1 MKDNTVKC
9 PSCKEVFK
17 VDDAVYNNI
26 VNQVRDQQFDDELKT
41 RIDAEKRDKESALK
55 TTELELNNKFQIV
68 LGDKQREIDVLRA
81 ESKSDL
87 LEEVS
92 KKDTEIQALE
102 SKIIQAETEKKLALS
117 DAIKSIEKERDQL
130 ANDLKA
136 KDTEI
141 ELKEKSLKEDFRREF
156 DYVAKDIKLKDDEI
170 ERLKDF
176 KQKLSTKMIGETLEQ
191 HCETEFNKLR
201 ATGFQNAYFEKDND
215 ASGGT
220 KGDYVFRDNDE
231 NDHEIISIMFEMK
244 NEGDE
249 TATKKKNEDF
259 FAKLDKDRKAKGCEY
274 AVLVSLLEADNE
286 FYNTGIVDVSHK
298 YPKMYV
304 IRPQFF
310 IPIITLLRNAGM
322 KSLEY
327 KAELSIMRNENIDVT
342 NFEEKIIQFR
352 DGFNKNYLNAA
363 NQFETAMNEID
374 KSISHLNKIKEA
386 LRLTSTHLNRAND
399 KAEDLTIKKLT
410 FNNPTMKEKFN
421 TLKKINV

>member
-41 RIDAEKRDKESALK
+41 RIDAEKRDKESALE
-55 TTELELNNKFQIV
+55 TIELKLNNKFQRE
-68 LGDKQREIDVLRA
+68 LDDKQRELDVLK
-81 ESKSDL
+81 EKSKSDL

-92 KKDTEIQALE
+92 KKDARILTLE
-102 SKIIQAETEKKLALS
+102 SKINQGETDKKLALS
-117 DAIKSIEKERDQL
+117 DAIKGIEKERNQL
-130 ANDLKA
+130 LNDLKA
-136 KDTEI
+136 KDTEM

-176 KQKLSTKMIGETLEQ
+176 KQKLSTKMLGETLEL

-220 KGDYVFRDNDE
+220 KGDYVFKENDE
-231 NDHEIISIMFEMK
+231 NDNEIISIMFEMK
-244 NEGDE
+244 NEGDK
-249 TATKKKNEDF
+249 TASKKKNEDF

-286 FYNTGIVDVSHK
+286 FYKTGIVDVSYK

-327 KAELSIMRNENIDVT
+327 RTELTRMRNQNIDIT
-342 NFEEKIIQFR
+342 HFEENMENFKTGFARNYDLAKRQF
-352 DGFNKNYLNAA
+352 GEAIK
-363 NQFETAMNEID
+363 EID
-374 KSISHLNKIKEA
+374 KSITHLNKIKEA
-386 LRLTSTHLNRAND
+386 LTSSERNLRLAND

-421 TLKKINV
+421 EVMVNEK

>member
-55 TTELELNNKFQIV
+55 TTELELNNKFQIE

-92 KKDTEIQALE
+92 KKDKEISDLQSKLE
-102 SKIIQAETEKKLALS
+102 NAETVKKLALS
-117 DAIKSIEKERDQL
+117 EALKEVEKKNDQL
-130 ANDLKA
+130 ENDLKS
-136 KDTEI
+136 KDTEK
-141 ELKEKSLKEDFRREF
+141 ELLEKSLKEKFNDKLNHKEESLR
-156 DYVAKDIKLKDDEI
+156 LKDEEI
-170 ERLKDF
+170 ARLKDF

-201 ATGFQNAYFEKDND
+201 ATAFQNAYFEKDND
-215 ASGGT
+215 ASQGT
-220 KGDYVFRDNDE
+220 KGDYIFKETDTNG
-231 NDHEIISIMFEMK
+231 NEIVSIMFEMK
-244 NEGDE
+244 NENDQ
-249 TATKKKNEDF
+249 TASKKKNEDF

-274 AVLVSLLEADNE
+274 AVLVSLLEADDA
-286 FYNTGIVDVSHK
+286 FYNTGIVDVSYK

-304 IRPQFF
+304 VRPQFF
-310 IPIITLLRNAGM
+310 LPIISLLRNAGM

-327 KAELSIMRNENIDVT
+327 KTELSIMKNQNIDVT
-342 NFEEKIIQFR
+342 NFEEKINDFKTGFARNYDLASRQFG
-352 DGFNKNYLNAA
+352 DAIK
-363 NQFETAMNEID
+363 EID
-374 KSISHLNKIKEA
+374 KTMTHLQKTKEA
-386 LRLTSTHLNRAND
+386 LLSSVNNLRLANN

-410 FNNPTMKEKFN
+410 HGNPTMKEKFN
-421 TLKKINV
+421 SLENINK

>member
-1 MKDNTVKC
+1 M
-9 PSCKEVFK
+9 
-17 VDDAVYNNI
+17 
-26 VNQVRDQQFDDELKT
+26 KT
-41 RIDAEKRDKESALK
+41 RIDAEKRDKESALE
-55 TTELELNNKFQIV
+55 TIELKLNNKFQRE
-68 LGDKQREIDVLRA
+68 LDDKQRELDVLK
-81 ESKSDL
+81 EKSKSDL

-92 KKDTEIQALE
+92 KKDARILTLE
-102 SKIIQAETEKKLALS
+102 SKINQGETDKKLALS
-117 DAIKSIEKERDQL
+117 NAIKEIEKERNQL
-130 ANDLKA
+130 LNDLKA
-136 KDTEI
+136 KDTEM

-176 KQKLSTKMIGETLEQ
+176 KQKLSTKMVGETLEL

-220 KGDYVFRDNDE
+220 KGDYVFKENDE
-231 NDHEIISIMFEMK
+231 NDNEIISIMFEMK
-244 NEGDE
+244 NEGDK
-249 TATKKKNEDF
+249 TASKKKNEDF

-286 FYNTGIVDVSHK
+286 FYNTGIVDVSYK

-327 KAELSIMRNENIDVT
+327 RTELTRMRNQNIDIT
-342 NFEEKIIQFR
+342 HFEENMENFKTGFARNYDLAKRQF
-352 DGFNKNYLNAA
+352 GEAIK
-363 NQFETAMNEID
+363 EID
-374 KSISHLNKIKEA
+374 KSITHLNKIKEA
-386 LRLTSTHLNRAND
+386 LTSSERNLRLAND

-421 TLKKINV
+421 EIMVNEK

>member
-41 RIDAEKRDKESALK
+41 RIDAEKRDKESALE
-55 TTELELNNKFQIV
+55 TIELKLNNKFQRE
-68 LGDKQREIDVLRA
+68 LDDKQRELDVLK
-81 ESKSDL
+81 EKSKSDL

-92 KKDTEIQALE
+92 KKDARILTLE
-102 SKIIQAETEKKLALS
+102 SKINQGETDKKLALS
-117 DAIKSIEKERDQL
+117 DAIKGIEKERNQL
-130 ANDLKA
+130 LNDLKA
-136 KDTEI
+136 KDTEM

-176 KQKLSTKMIGETLEQ
+176 KQKLSTKMVGETLEL

-220 KGDYVFRDNDE
+220 KGDYVFKENDE
-231 NDHEIISIMFEMK
+231 NNNEIISIMFEMK
-244 NEGDE
+244 NEGDK
-249 TATKKKNEDF
+249 TASKKKNEDF

-286 FYNTGIVDVSHK
+286 FYNTGIVDVSYK

-327 KAELSIMRNENIDVT
+327 RTELTMIRNQNIDIT
-342 NFEEKIIQFR
+342 NFEENMENFKTGFARNYDLAKRQF
-352 DGFNKNYLNAA
+352 GEAIK
-363 NQFETAMNEID
+363 EID
-374 KSISHLNKIKEA
+374 KSITHLNKIKEA
-386 LRLTSTHLNRAND
+386 LTSSERNLRLAND

-410 FNNPTMKEKFN
+410 FNNPTMKEKF
-421 TLKKINV
+421 KHSIK